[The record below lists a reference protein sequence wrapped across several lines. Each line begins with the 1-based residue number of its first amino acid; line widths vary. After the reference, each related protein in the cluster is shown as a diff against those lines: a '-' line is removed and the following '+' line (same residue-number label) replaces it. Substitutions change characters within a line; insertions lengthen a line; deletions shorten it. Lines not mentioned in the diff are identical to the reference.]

1 LGRDASQCAHPA
13 EQKGLDLME
22 TFEIYTIKSF
32 KHDGHLH
39 RMWLENWRVPERL
52 LHDSHREH
60 AMRVFI
66 NSQTKIVEADGKEW
80 VSRVPGVSFF
90 IPGEWFNVVALMEEQ
105 GVRYYCNIAS
115 PPYENGRVV
124 TYIDYDLD
132 VIRLP
137 SGEVHVVDQEEY
149 ERHKLLYHYPE
160 IVETKAKQ
168 ALQRLLALVRA
179 GQSPFEDDQIH
190 RYYQAWLDRDSEG

>member
-1 LGRDASQCAHPA
+1 
-13 EQKGLDLME
+13 ME
-22 TFEIYTIKSF
+22 TFETYTIKSF

-39 RMWLENWRVPERL
+39 RMWLENWLVPDRL
-52 LHDSHREH
+52 LHESHKD
-60 AMRVFI
+60 AMYVFI

-90 IPGEWFNVVALMEEQ
+90 IPGEWFNIVALMEEQ
-105 GVRYYCNIAS
+105 GVRYYCNVAS
-115 PPYENGRVV
+115 PPYVSGRVV

-137 SGEVHVVDQEEY
+137 SGEVYVVDQEEY
-149 ERHKLLYHYPE
+149 ERHKQMYHYPE
-160 IVETKAKQ
+160 IVDTKAKQ
-168 ALQRLLALVRA
+168 GLERLLTLVRS
-179 GQSPFEDDQIH
+179 GQSPFEDDQVM